1 MTRNKLLLLL
11 FITFPLLST
20 AMDTTKVYSKSSSN
34 IRHSFSIQYNN
45 CFFPKSKFD
54 YNKGLSCLY
63 SPKMGYDRAFLAEY
77 NAFFPSNFGFSLELS
92 QGWIGLR
99 FANNT
104 NGSTFSLHEFGLF
117 SFPCLGYYGLGVKAT
132 YIYSLTNRVFIKPE
146 FGVRISYFFN
156 QLVEDGRCEGGDTI
170 MYLNVGNLRCN
181 NNFIPDITVGF
192 SFLFHTKRNH
202 RNNFILGLNAN
213 MGFVKRFEGYYAVRS
228 PFSYSESV
236 CNISATSTYFGINL
250 GYAFVGVPKSFFRK
264 KIN

>member
-11 FITFPLLST
+11 FLTPPLLST
-20 AMDTTKVYSKSSSN
+20 AMDTTKVYGKTSGN

-54 YNKGLSCLY
+54 YNKEFSRLY

-77 NAFFPSNFGFSLELS
+77 DVFFSSNFGFSLELS

-104 NGSTFSLHEFGLF
+104 NGSTFSLHNFGLF

-132 YIYSLTNRVFIKPE
+132 YLYSLTNRVFVKPE
-146 FGVRISYFFN
+146 LGMRISYFFN
-156 QLVEDGRCEGGDTI
+156 QIVEDGRREGGDTI
-170 MYLNVGNLRCN
+170 MYLNVGNLHCN
-181 NNFIPDITVGF
+181 NSFIPDITVGI
-192 SFLFHTKRNH
+192 SFLFHTKRNP

-213 MGFVKRFEGYYAVRS
+213 VGFVKRFEGYYAVNS
-228 PFSYSESV
+228 PFTYSESV

-264 KIN
+264 K